1 MIDRKKFIYYQ
12 PIYNLDMKKHLT
24 KYTSSGLGLLLLTPM
39 VVFAQDLN
47 EIDTLVGA
55 LDTIVGDLIPI
66 VFSLILLV
74 FFWGLA
80 KYVLNAGNSEA
91 QDQGKN
97 IMIGGVI
104 ALFVA
109 ASIWGIVAWMQDAL
123 GVDKTTEGTSP
134 GVEGID

>member
-1 MIDRKKFIYYQ
+1 
-12 PIYNLDMKKHLT
+12 MKKHIA
-24 KYTSSGLGLLLLTPM
+24 KYTGSGLGLLLFTP
-39 VVFAQDLN
+39 VAVFAQSDPDLGN
-47 EIDTLVGA
+47 VDTLVTN
-55 LDTIVGDLIPI
+55 LETIVGNLIPI

-109 ASIWGIVAWMQDAL
+109 ASIWGIVAWMQGAL
-123 GVDKTTEGTSP
+123 GVNETGDQDPP
-134 GVEGID
+134 GVTDE